1 MRPTKLTVSA
11 FGPYAGQTTLDLD
24 KLGEN
29 GLYLITGTTGA
40 GKTSIFD
47 AITYALYDKPSGEI
61 RDDSMLRSKYASPST
76 ETFVELEFV
85 CRNQIYRVRR
95 NPEYERPKARGD
107 GMTKQTAKA
116 ELYYP
121 DGRVLDKNK
130 KEVTKAI
137 ENILGIDRNQF
148 LQIAMIAQGDFLRLL
163 LAKTEE
169 RKAIFRQIF
178 KTQPLEKIQLKL
190 KDDAKKLFAQL
201 STYKSNIR
209 SQSTNIVCAPHS
221 YLEYEVQMAKQGN
234 LPVEQTIKLLE
245 NLIEEDQKY
254 ETELSARAEKYSQAL
269 EIININIGKAEE
281 YQINLKTLQAKKENL
296 SFAEKNHENAARKLD
311 DEQKKQPERDKCDSN
326 VALLEAMLPQ
336 YDQLDTLQ
344 TDILK
349 LKQKIQADTTQKAE
363 LEVNFS
369 THEKELAHSK
379 DLQLQLSDACSKKE
393 KAENEKESL
402 LGEEIVLED
411 LMSSLG
417 DYAKLCNQYQDK
429 SKEYC
434 LLISAFRAAEEKHS
448 QMNLAFLNEQA
459 GIVAQMLS
467 DGEPC
472 PVCGSRHHPSLAA
485 LSVSAP
491 SEEELKAAKKIADDA
506 QKKAEKKSVEC
517 ANVKGKMEAENA
529 ALQKKISDLFGD
541 IPRETVRDAIVDQ
554 LNAIR
559 KKLLT
564 MQKTIAEEEQ
574 RTRIKQKLDTEIPV
588 KERTMEMLRE
598 KISSLSERIAASQ
611 ATKDEKS
618 SQTLTLSSS
627 LRYKNK
633 TLALSALHE
642 LTDQKASLKRAFD
655 HAVASYN
662 LADKQL
668 SVLKGEIAYLEKLVN
683 TAPDINLASEMKSRT
698 ELMDMLRM
706 ARAELTAV
714 SSRLGIN
721 RQSLER
727 ISDSFKESRE
737 IEKTYLWINALSE
750 TANGTLGGK
759 EKIMFETYVQMEYFD
774 RILRRANLRLRRM
787 TGGQY
792 DLIRHQAK
800 DDYKTQTGLDLD
812 VIDHYNGSVRP
823 VQSLSGGESFK
834 ASLALALGLSDEI
847 QESAGGVRLDCMF
860 VDEGFGSLD
869 DESLQLAISVL
880 SELTEGNR
888 LVGIISHVSE
898 LKTRIEKQIVV
909 TKELSGGSRCRIIV

>member
-1 MRPTKLTVSA
+1 MRPIKLTVSA

-24 KLGEN
+24 RLGEN

-47 AITYALYDKPSGEI
+47 AITYALYDKPSGEV
-61 RDDSMLRSKYASPST
+61 RDDSMLRSKYALPST

-85 CRNQIYRVRR
+85 CRGQIYKVRR

-121 DGRVLDKNK
+121 DGHVVDKNK

-190 KDDAKKLFAQL
+190 KEDAKKLYVQL
-201 STYKSNIR
+201 NTYKNNILA
-209 SQSTNIVCAPHS
+209 QSENIVCEPHS
-221 YLEYEVQMAKQGN
+221 YLEYEVKTARQGN

-245 NLIEEDQKY
+245 TLIEEDQKH
-254 ETELSARAEKYSQAL
+254 ENDLTCKADKYSQAL
-269 EIININIGKAEE
+269 EIINVKIGKAEE
-281 YQINLKTLQAKKENL
+281 FQANLKALQAKQENL
-296 SFAEKNHENAARKLD
+296 PFAEQNLENATRRLDEEQRK
-311 DEQKKQPERDKCDSN
+311 QGERDKCDSN
-326 VALLEAMLPQ
+326 IALLETMLPQ
-336 YDQLDTLQ
+336 YDLFETLQ
-344 TDILK
+344 TDIHK
-349 LKQKIQADTTQKAE
+349 LKQKIQTDTSQKSMLEAD
-363 LEVNFS
+363 FS
-369 THEKELAHSK
+369 EQEKNLDRLK
-379 DLQLQLSDACSKKE
+379 DLQRQLGDTGSKKE
-393 KAENEKESL
+393 KSENEKAAL
-402 LGEEIVLED
+402 LEEERTLEE
-411 LMSSLG
+411 LMGALS
-417 DYAKLCNQYQDK
+417 DHAKLRNLYQAQ
-429 SKEYC
+429 STEYC
-434 LLISAFRAAEEKHS
+434 MLISAFRSAEEKHS

-459 GIVAQMLS
+459 GIMAQMLS

-472 PVCGSRHHPSLAA
+472 PVCGSLHHPSLAHP
-485 LSVSAP
+485 SVSAP
-491 SEEELKAAKKIADDA
+491 SEEDLKAAKKFADEA
-506 QKKAEKKSVEC
+506 QRRAERKSAEC
-517 ANVKGKMEAENA
+517 ANLKGKIEAEND
-529 ALQKKISDLFGD
+529 ALQKRISALFGD
-541 IPRETVRDAIVDQ
+541 IPRESVHEAIVDR
-554 LNAIR
+554 LNVTR
-559 KKLLT
+559 KKLLAV
-564 MQKTIAEEEQ
+564 QKAIAEEEQ
-574 RTRIKQKLDTEIPV
+574 RARIKEKLDSEIPE
-588 KERTMEMLRE
+588 KEKTLELLRE
-598 KISSLSERIAASQ
+598 KIASLNERIAASQ
-611 ATKDEKS
+611 AKKEEKA

-633 TLALSALHE
+633 TAVLSALHE
-642 LTDQKASLKRAFD
+642 LTTQKAAMKKSYD
-655 HAVASYN
+655 YAVASFN
-662 LADKQL
+662 LVDKKL
-668 SVLKGEIAYLEKLVN
+668 SVLKGEIEHLETLLN
-683 TAPDINLASEMKSRT
+683 AAPKINLANET
-698 ELMDMLRM
+698 EAREKLTDMLRL

-721 RQSLER
+721 RQSLRR
-727 ISDSFKESRE
+727 ISDSFKDSRE
-737 IEKTYLWINALSE
+737 IEKSYLWINALSE

-792 DLIRHQAK
+792 DLIRHQTK

-812 VIDHYNGSVRP
+812 VIDHYNGSTRP

-898 LKTRIEKQIVV
+898 LKAKIEKQIVV
-909 TKELSGGSRCRIIV
+909 TKELSGGSRCRILV

>member
-459 GIVAQMLS
+459 GIMAQMLS

>member
-379 DLQLQLSDACSKKE
+379 DLQLQLSDAGSKKE

-459 GIVAQMLS
+459 GIMAQMLS

-472 PVCGSRHHPSLAA
+472 PVCGSHHHPSLAA

-683 TAPDINLASEMKSRT
+683 AAPDINLASEMKSRT
-698 ELMDMLRM
+698 ELTDMLRM

>member
-85 CRNQIYRVRR
+85 CRGQIYKVHR

-190 KDDAKKLFAQL
+190 KEDAKKLAAQL
-201 STYKSNIR
+201 NTYKSNIR
-209 SQSTNIVCAPHS
+209 SQSANIVCDTHS
-221 YLEYEVQMAKQGN
+221 YLAYEVQMAKQGN
-234 LPVEQTIKLLE
+234 LPIEQTIKLLE
-245 NLIEEDQKY
+245 NLIDEDQKY
-254 ETELSARAEKYSQAL
+254 ESELSARAEKISKAL
-269 EIININIGKAEE
+269 EIVNVNIGKAEE

-296 SFAEKNHENAARKLD
+296 PFAEKNHKTAALNLD
-311 DEQKKQPERDKCDSN
+311 DEQRKQPERDKCDAN
-326 VALLEAMLPQ
+326 IALLETTLPQ
-336 YDQLDTLQ
+336 YDLLDTLQ
-344 TDILK
+344 IDIQK

-363 LEVNFS
+363 LEADFS
-369 THEKELAHSK
+369 AHEKNLVHLK
-379 DLQLQLSDACSKKE
+379 DLQIQLSDAGSKKE
-393 KAENEKESL
+393 KAENEKGAL
-402 LGEEIVLED
+402 LGEELVLED

-417 DYAKLCNQYQDK
+417 DYAKLCNQYQEK
-429 SKEYC
+429 SKEYI
-434 LLISAFRAAEEKHS
+434 LLISAFRIAEDKHS

-459 GIVAQMLS
+459 GIMAQMLS

-472 PVCGSRHHPSLAA
+472 PVCGSLHHPSLAK

-491 SEEELKAAKKIADDA
+491 SEEELKVAKKFADDA

-517 ANVKGKMEAENA
+517 ANVKGKMEAEDA
-529 ALQKKISDLFGD
+529 ALQKRISELFGD
-541 IPRETVRDAIVDQ
+541 IARESVRDAIVEQ

-564 MQKTIAEEEQ
+564 LQKTIAEEDQ
-574 RTRIKQKLDTEIPV
+574 RTRIKEKLDSEIPE
-588 KERTMEMLRE
+588 KEKTMEMLRE
-598 KISSLSERIAASQ
+598 KISSLGERIAASQ
-611 ATKDEKS
+611 AKKEEKS
-618 SQTLTLSSS
+618 SQMLTLSSS

-642 LTDQKASLKRAFD
+642 LTEQKASLKRAFE

-662 LADKQL
+662 LADKKL
-668 SVLKGEIAYLEKLVN
+668 SVLKGEIEYLEKLVN
-683 TAPDINLASEMKSRT
+683 AAPEINLESETKSRT
-698 ELMDMLRM
+698 EMTDMLRL

-721 RQSLER
+721 RQSLGR
-727 ISDSFKESRE
+727 ISDSYKESRE

-750 TANGTLGGK
+750 TANGALGGK

-787 TGGQY
+787 TDGQY

-888 LVGIISHVSE
+888 LVGIISHVAE

-909 TKELSGGSRCRIIV
+909 TKELSGGSRCRIVV